1 VRRPLNTGPTEV
13 FEAHLDSS
21 VTPTQ
26 GRKEVYAQAS
36 DCGKIGKTA
45 GPARKHREP
54 LFRCRLCAGQEL
66 TRGLVKLQREGKL
79 VLPLPTVRGQQS
91 ASGAEVL

>member
-1 VRRPLNTGPTEV
+1 MNTGPTEV

-45 GPARKHREP
+45 GLGMVSMRERMHLIGGEFTISSQPGGGTKIQAKAP
-54 LFRCRLCAGQEL
+54 LAL
-66 TRGLVKLQREGKL
+66 
-79 VLPLPTVRGQQS
+79 S
-91 ASGAEVL
+91 AK